1 MAIGLSMIIATELF
15 HEMVTGGRAVEGLSI
30 DGFAE
35 GDLYFSSNHSVIYK
49 VRMFRNSSVRVSR

>member
-1 MAIGLSMIIATELF
+1 MAIGLSTIVTTELF
-15 HEMVTGGRAVEGLSI
+15 HETVTGGRAVEGLSI

-35 GDLYFSSNHSVIYK
+35 GDSCFSSSRSVIYK